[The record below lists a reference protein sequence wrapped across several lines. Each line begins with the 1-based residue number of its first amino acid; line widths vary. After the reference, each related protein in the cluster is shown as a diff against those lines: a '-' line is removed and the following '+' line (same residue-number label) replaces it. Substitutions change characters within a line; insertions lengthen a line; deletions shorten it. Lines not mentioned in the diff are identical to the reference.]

1 MQIIISSKIGNIYE
15 YNKNDN
21 MKKTVKLYEW
31 TTSLPIITCLLY
43 FSGLLDNNIFFQI
56 FAGILL
62 LFCVM
67 SAVHHSEIVA
77 HRVGEPYGTIILAVS
92 ITIIE
97 VAIIISLMMT
107 GGNEYA
113 SFARDTVYAA
123 VMLILNGIIGLSL
136 FIGGRKHHTQTFSP
150 HSVKIALVAL
160 VSIITFTLILPTF
173 TSSIV
178 GPYYTERQLLFEI
191 IACLVIYIAFISA
204 QTIRHRE
211 YFITESTSNAE
222 NTHNNILNLAFIIS
236 LTFLLICLVIVVL
249 LAKSLSTPI
258 ESLLTSYGLPRSLV
272 GIIIA
277 AVILLPEG
285 IAAVSSAK
293 QNKLQNSINLALGSA
308 LASIG
313 LTIPSVSFV
322 SYLFD
327 LPLVLGLEIMPI
339 ILLVI
344 SVFTVMLSL
353 IGGKSNFVYGVVLLV
368 NLFAYVFLTINP

>member
-1 MQIIISSKIGNIYE
+1 MQRI
-15 YNKNDN
+15 
-21 MKKTVKLYEW
+21 VKLYEW
-31 TTSLPIITCLLY
+31 TTSLPLITCILY
-43 FSGLLDNNIFFQI
+43 LSGALENSIFFQI
-56 FAGILL
+56 LAGVLL
-62 LFCVM
+62 LSCVM

-97 VAIIISLMMT
+97 VAIIISLMLT
-107 GGNEYA
+107 GGKEYA

-136 FIGGRKHHTQTFSP
+136 YIGGRKYHTQTFSS
-150 HSVKIALVAL
+150 HSVKIALVAI
-160 VSIITFTLILPTF
+160 VSIITFTMILPSF
-173 TSSIV
+173 TSSII

-191 IACLVIYIAFISA
+191 IACLVIYFSFIAA
-204 QTIRHRE
+204 QTVKYRE
-211 YFITESTSNAE
+211 YFITESTPDTKSTQNSISN
-222 NTHNNILNLAFIIS
+222 TSFIIS

-249 LAKSLSTPI
+249 LAKSLSDPI

-277 AVILLPEG
+277 SVILLPEG

-293 QNKLQNSINLALGSA
+293 KNKLQNSLNLSLGSA

-313 LTIPSVSFV
+313 LTIPAVSLV
-322 SYLFD
+322 SYIFD
-327 LPLVLGLEIMPI
+327 LPLILGLETLPI
-339 ILLVI
+339 ILLAI
-344 SVFTVMLSL
+344 SIFTVMLSL
-353 IGGKSNFVYGVVLLV
+353 IGGRSNIVYGVVLLV